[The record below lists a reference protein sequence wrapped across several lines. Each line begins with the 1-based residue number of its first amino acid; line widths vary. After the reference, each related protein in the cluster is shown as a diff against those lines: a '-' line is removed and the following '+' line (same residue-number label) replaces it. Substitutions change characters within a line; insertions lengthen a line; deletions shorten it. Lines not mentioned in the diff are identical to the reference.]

1 MDPHGLSLRPYT
13 AREAALARS
22 GEHGLSPAQIAA
34 IARRAISPGV
44 CYKRAP
50 LMQVRPTLLTLSS
63 LLACGDATGTASEG
77 SGSTSL
83 ASSSFGPGSSSTGAS
98 SSADATG
105 VPTTTLSG
113 GSSESTSATDS
124 SGDPTGGPPMTEDE
138 ILLRRAIAGEVDP
151 IAAMET
157 IAGRGGLPVLTG
169 TGSFLF
175 ACLCGP
181 GAWNLAGDHNNWTP
195 DPMQDAP
202 PLWWIEAEIA
212 QPDGSLYKFHEP
224 GSMTWVA
231 DPLGR
236 RYGFDEFGRYS
247 LVRASAPH
255 LERWYAIE
263 DAKLGLVPR
272 DLQVYVPQDGAF
284 THALYAHDG
293 QNLFDPDAFWGGWHL
308 DESTPP
314 NLLVVGIDNTSD
326 RLDEYTPVPDTIDGT
341 PAGGD
346 GPLYAEL
353 VDSVIRPRMEAAY
366 GPAQVTG
373 TMGSSLGGL
382 ISLVIADLYPDRY
395 AMAISMSGTLGWGS
409 LEQHNETILERY
421 AAAGKRDFW
430 IYLDS
435 GGEGPCAD
443 LDMDG
448 VEDDTASSDNYCET
462 AQMLG
467 ILESEGY
474 QQDVDLFYVYAPG
487 AQHNEAE
494 WAARVGV
501 PLQRFM
507 DIGG

>member
-1 MDPHGLSLRPYT
+1 MQPR
-13 AREAALARS
+13 AALLA
-22 GEHGLSPAQIAA
+22 
-34 IARRAISPGV
+34 
-44 CYKRAP
+44 
-50 LMQVRPTLLTLSS
+50 LSS
-63 LLACGDATGTASEG
+63 LLACGDASSVVSEG

-83 ASSSFGPGSSSTGAS
+83 ASSSFGPGSSATGAS
-98 SSADATG
+98 SSAETTG
-105 VPTTTLSG
+105 PPTTSA
-113 GSSESTSATDS
+113 STDSAATSDS

-151 IAAMET
+151 FAAMET

-181 GAWNLAGDHNNWTP
+181 GAWNLAGDHNGWTP
-195 DPMQDAP
+195 EPMELAE

-236 RYGFDEFGRYS
+236 RYGFDDFGRYS

-255 LERWYAIE
+255 LERWYAIADE
-263 DAKLGLVPR
+263 KLGLVPR

-284 THALYAHDG
+284 THAVYAHDG
-293 QNLFDPDAFWGGWHL
+293 KNLFDPAAFWGGWHL
-308 DESTPP
+308 DESAPP
-314 NLLVVGIDNTSD
+314 GLLVVGIDQTAD
-326 RLDEYTPVPDTIDGT
+326 RFDEYTPSPDTLDGT
-341 PAGGD
+341 PFGGD
-346 GPLYAEL
+346 GALYAEL

-435 GGEGPCAD
+435 GGAGPCAD

-448 VEDDTASSDNYCET
+448 VEDDTNSKDNYCTT
-462 AQMLG
+462 AQMRG
-467 ILESEGY
+467 VLEAQGY
-474 QQDVDLFYVYAPG
+474 QQDVDLFYVHAPG
-487 AQHNEAE
+487 AEHNEAA

-507 DIGG
+507 EIGG